1 MSLEGDLTALSHRKP
16 AVYAT
21 AMDKEFEEDLYR
33 DAFRRAVE
41 YRRGLRQ
48 RRVAP
53 DSLSVAGLK
62 ELVEPLPK
70 SGMGAENVI
79 AELDRIVGSATTA
92 MAGPRFFGFVVGG
105 SYPVSVAAT
114 WLAAAWDQATGIYRV
129 TPATATLENVAID
142 WMLDLFDLPR
152 DAAGGLVTG
161 ATAANFTAL
170 AAARQVVLRSAGWDV
185 EADGLFGAPA
195 IKVIVGEEF
204 HPSVMKSLGM
214 LGLGRRRVMTVPVDS
229 QGRMIASAM
238 PAITGPTIICTQAGN
253 VNTGSFDP
261 LDEIVDRARTQSA
274 NHQVWI
280 HVDGAFGLWAAASP
294 DYQHLVRG
302 IEQADSWATD
312 AHKWLNVPYDCGV
325 TFVRDRAAIQAA
337 MAVTAEYLPM
347 ETPNRNP
354 SDFTP
359 ELSRRA
365 RGIEVWAVLKHLG
378 RDGVAE
384 LVNRCCRHA
393 RMFADGLRQAGFEI
407 LNDVMLNQV
416 LVSFGPP
423 EVTQRVID
431 ELQRDGTCWCGGTV
445 WQGKTA
451 MRISTSN
458 WSTTDDDV
466 MHSLETMV
474 RIARQVSQPVPNDS
488 PTGC

>member
-1 MSLEGDLTALSHRKP
+1 
-16 AVYAT
+16 
-21 AMDKEFEEDLYR
+21 
-33 DAFRRAVE
+33 
-41 YRRGLRQ
+41 
-48 RRVAP
+48 
-53 DSLSVAGLK
+53 
-62 ELVEPLPK
+62 
-70 SGMGAENVI
+70 
-79 AELDRIVGSATTA
+79 
-92 MAGPRFFGFVVGG
+92 
-105 SYPVSVAAT
+105 
-114 WLAAAWDQATGIYRV
+114 
-129 TPATATLENVAID
+129 
-142 WMLDLFDLPR
+142 
-152 DAAGGLVTG
+152 
-161 ATAANFTAL
+161 
-170 AAARQVVLRSAGWDV
+170 
-185 EADGLFGAPA
+185 
-195 IKVIVGEEF
+195 
-204 HPSVMKSLGM
+204 
-214 LGLGRRRVMTVPVDS
+214 
-229 QGRMIASAM
+229 
-238 PAITGPTIICTQAGN
+238 
-253 VNTGSFDP
+253 
-261 LDEIVDRARTQSA
+261 
-274 NHQVWI
+274 
-280 HVDGAFGLWAAASP
+280 
-294 DYQHLVRG
+294 
-302 IEQADSWATD
+302 
-312 AHKWLNVPYDCGV
+312 
-325 TFVRDRAAIQAA
+325 
-337 MAVTAEYLPM
+337 M